1 MWGTTILKNPILWT
15 LAQQEGRSPQKPGRL
30 PPQWPPLMCL
40 EQVHPVWSLC
50 WPGEWSPE
58 PTPNYQHP
66 PDCRLPGP
74 GGSSQD
80 VLVRGWTR

>member
-1 MWGTTILKNPILWT
+1 MWGTTILKNPVLWT
-15 LAQQEGRSPQKPGRL
+15 LVQQEGRSPQKPGCL
-30 PPQWPPLMCL
+30 PPQWPPLLCL
-40 EQVHPVWSLC
+40 EQVYPVWSLC

-66 PDCRLPGP
+66 PDCHLPGP

-80 VLVRGWTR
+80 VLARGWTR